1 MPKYSPCLSFLL
13 DEASGSLGSSARAV
27 FRFSNVQAKILWWGT
42 FLLGSSELLKQP
54 DEALRGAECSDSFIH
69 ILNPLF

>member
-42 FLLGSSELLKQP
+42 FLLGSSELLP
-54 DEALRGAECSDSFIH
+54 DEALRGAECSDSFIQ